1 MMDGDFELDVDEILT
16 DLKDADVLS
25 IFFPMFRK
33 SLVLDMRS
41 TEQSGPMVKIM
52 PMVASPQERMRA
64 IRRLRPGFPRR
75 HSLSVVAWPRYVE
88 SLRANGIWQR
98 LVDRLVE
105 AGHKRAAEY
114 MEKALAELS
123 RQEKAEMA
131 RVVMGENYHTIW
143 TNQPTP

>member
-1 MMDGDFELDVDEILT
+1 LMDGDFELDVDEILT

-33 SLVLDMRS
+33 SLVLDLRT
-41 TEQSGPMVKIM
+41 TEQSGPLVKIM

-75 HSLSVVAWPRYVE
+75 HSLSVVAWPRYVD
-88 SLRANGIWQR
+88 SLRAHGIWQR
-98 LVDRLVE
+98 LVDRVAE
-105 AGHKRAAEY
+105 AGHNSAAAY
-114 MEKALAELS
+114 MEKALHELR

-131 RVVMGENYHTIW
+131 RVVMGDNYHTIW
-143 TNQPTP
+143 TSQRTP